1 MAAAPDSVETIA
13 HLIQIALTPVFL
25 FSGVATLLNVLST
38 RLARVAD
45 RVDSITDAYEAA
57 DVPGRR
63 RLETR
68 LYYLR
73 RRSLLLDFAVIAAAL
88 AGMSTLV
95 SAGLL
100 FVDSLRDRAG
110 AALFFTFGISLIFV
124 ICALAAYLAEMM
136 MASVGLR
143 HEARG
148 ADEREE
154 PAEAPEAPEG
164 HHDGADAPPA

>member
-1 MAAAPDSVETIA
+1 VVPDQVETVA

-38 RLARVAD
+38 RLGRVAD
-45 RVDSITDAYEAA
+45 RVDALTDKYESA
-57 DVPGRR
+57 DAQGRR
-63 RLETR
+63 HVEARLTV
-68 LYYLR
+68 LR
-73 RRSLLLDFAVIAAAL
+73 RRSLMLDVAVILAAL

-110 AALFFTFGISLIFV
+110 AALFVAFGVSLLLV
-124 ICALAAYLAEMM
+124 IGALAAYLAEMM
-136 MASVGLR
+136 LASVGLR

-148 ADEREE
+148 ADERDE
-154 PAEAPEAPEG
+154 PTEAPEAPEG
-164 HHDGADAPPA
+164 DAAAPEAASSD